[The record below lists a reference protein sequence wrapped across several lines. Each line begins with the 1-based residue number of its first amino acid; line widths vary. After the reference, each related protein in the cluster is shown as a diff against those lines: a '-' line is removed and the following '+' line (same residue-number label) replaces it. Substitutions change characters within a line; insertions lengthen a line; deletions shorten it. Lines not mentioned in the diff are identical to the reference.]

1 MERRKIHPSMDMAIL
16 LAAGTGMRMRP
27 ITLKTP
33 KPLVKVHGL
42 PLIETVIQG
51 LLHVSIK
58 EIYIVVGYLGEQFQ
72 YLTKKYPGITL
83 LQNEE
88 YSYKNNISSI
98 FAARDVLGK
107 ANTFICEG
115 DLLIKDFSLFEIPVE
130 HSFYMIYKT
139 VIQVPKMGFS

>member
-58 EIYIVVGYLGEQFQ
+58 KFI
-72 YLTKKYPGITL
+72 L
-83 LQNEE
+83 LLA
-88 YSYKNNISSI
+88 I
-98 FAARDVLGK
+98 
-107 ANTFICEG
+107 
-115 DLLIKDFSLFEIPVE
+115 
-130 HSFYMIYKT
+130 
-139 VIQVPKMGFS
+139 